1 MTAIVKAG
9 SRASSLEGRTFNS
22 VFRADGH
29 APSGQVRYRI
39 AGSGS
44 TSWATES
51 PTTASIVAA
60 VAEAGIAVRNVSMG
74 SAANCDSYH
83 LDADFRDGGL
93 HGVTGNYWFEERG
106 AWIHGD
112 ESVVWVARLLK
123 LRPPGALQFRKPP
136 RLSADMLS
144 AFSAT
149 DYLIGAT
156 SEICARIGEQ
166 SSTVAGLLEQN
177 AAESAVL
184 VTAFNPFSILLPI
197 EVNRLRQT
205 HLRLG
210 LEAKG
215 LASID
220 AEGRDPSGRWEPEPS
235 FLVLGPTSEQV
246 EQMLLT
252 YQQHAVVHITAAG
265 EVTLCFHPG
274 HRRRR
279 MPRPGA

>member
-1 MTAIVKAG
+1 MNRVP
-9 SRASSLEGRTFNS
+9 SLEGRTFNS

-29 APSGQVRYRI
+29 APDGQVRYRI

-60 VAEAGIAVRNVSMG
+60 ITEAGIAVRNVSMG

-93 HGVTGNYWFEERG
+93 HGITGNYWFAERG

-112 ESVVWVARLLK
+112 ESVIWVARLLK

-136 RLSADMLS
+136 RLSAGLLG
-144 AFSAT
+144 AFAAT
-149 DYLIGAT
+149 DYLIKAT
-156 SEICARIGEQ
+156 PEICARVGNQ
-166 SSTVAGLLEQN
+166 SAEVSRLLEHN
-177 AAESAVL
+177 AVESAVL
-184 VTAFNPFSILLPI
+184 VTAFNPFSMLLPI
-197 EVNRLRQT
+197 DVNRLRQI

-210 LEAKG
+210 LNAKG

-220 AEGRDPSGRWEPEPS
+220 AKVRDPSGRWEPEPS
-235 FLVLGPTSEQV
+235 FLVLGPTSEHV
-246 EQMLLT
+246 ERMLLS
-252 YQQHAVVHITAAG
+252 YQQHAVVHMTAAG
-265 EVTLCFHPG
+265 DVTLRFHPG
-274 HRRRR
+274 HRRQR
-279 MPRPGA
+279 MPRLGTE